1 MRLRRSGPFSL
12 VALVTLLTACTT
24 IAADPS
30 LGDAMPIASAGA
42 VITVHGMGCP
52 QCANNLDL
60 QLRAV
65 PGVQDVEVD
74 MGSGVVRVTLAGQ
87 LPRPSRKQLAE
98 AVRDSGFTPLRVE
111 AR

>member
-1 MRLRRSGPFSL
+1 
-12 VALVTLLTACTT
+12 
-24 IAADPS
+24 
-30 LGDAMPIASAGA
+30 
-42 VITVHGMGCP
+42 
-52 QCANNLDL
+52 
-60 QLRAV
+60 LRAV